1 VEIPSINQNQ
11 QNTSVV
17 VKKKSRLPFGFYLF
31 FRNKGAAIG
40 LVIMIFWVFI
50 AIFAEQVAP
59 YDPLDKVGK
68 SRQPPSSE
76 NWFGTDKLGRDV
88 FSRVLYGGRIS
99 LSLGLIS
106 VFMGSI
112 IGTSLGLISGYS
124 GGSTDSVIMRM
135 MDAMLAFPGMLLAL
149 VVIAALGPSIRN
161 VMIAVGIS
169 TLPIYARLVR
179 GMVLSIK
186 ESPYIDAAR
195 IVGASSYHIM
205 SRHILPNSLSPII
218 VLSTLQVGSAIL
230 VGSGLSF
237 LGLGAQPPTPEW
249 GLMAADGREALGKA
263 WWISTFA
270 GLAILSVV
278 MATNLIGDGLRAG
291 LDPRLK
297 ID

>member
-1 VEIPSINQNQ
+1 M
-11 QNTSVV
+11 
-17 VKKKSRLPFGFYLF
+17 
-31 FRNKGAAIG
+31 
-40 LVIMIFWVFI
+40 LV
-50 AIFAEQVAP
+50 AIFADQVAP

-68 SRQPPSSE
+68 ARRPPSTE
-76 NWFGTDKLGRDV
+76 FWFGTDKLGRDV

-99 LSLGLIS
+99 LTLGIIS
-106 VFMGSI
+106 VT
-112 IGTSLGLISGYS
+112 IGLLAGTTLGLISGFN
-124 GGSTDSVIMRM
+124 GGKTDSVVMRS

-161 VMIAVGIS
+161 VMLAVGIS
-169 TLPIYARLVR
+169 TIPIYARLVR

-195 IVGASSYHIM
+195 LVGASSYHIM
-205 SRHILPNSLSPII
+205 SRHILPNALSPII

-249 GLMAADGREALGKA
+249 GLMTAEGREVLGKA
-263 WWISTFA
+263 WWISTFS

>member
-1 VEIPSINQNQ
+1 MENPGIYQNQ
-11 QNTSVV
+11 QETSVT

-31 FRNKGAAIG
+31 FRNKGAVIG
-40 LVIMIFWVFI
+40 LVFLVFWVLV
-50 AIFAEQVAP
+50 AIFADQVAP
-59 YDPLDKVGK
+59 YDPLDRVSKA
-68 SRQPPSSE
+68 RQAPSADF
-76 NWFGTDKLGRDV
+76 WFGTDKLGRDV

-99 LSLGLIS
+99 LTLGVISVSIGLI
-106 VFMGSI
+106 V
-112 IGTSLGLISGYS
+112 GTSLGLFSGFN
-124 GGSTDSVIMRM
+124 GGRTDSVVMRS

-161 VMIAVGIS
+161 VMLAVGIS
-169 TLPIYARLVR
+169 TVPVYARLVR

-195 IVGASSYHIM
+195 LVGASSYHIM
-205 SRHILPNSLSPII
+205 SRHILPNALSPII

-249 GLMAADGREALGKA
+249 GLMTAEGREVLGKA
-263 WWISTFA
+263 WWISTFS